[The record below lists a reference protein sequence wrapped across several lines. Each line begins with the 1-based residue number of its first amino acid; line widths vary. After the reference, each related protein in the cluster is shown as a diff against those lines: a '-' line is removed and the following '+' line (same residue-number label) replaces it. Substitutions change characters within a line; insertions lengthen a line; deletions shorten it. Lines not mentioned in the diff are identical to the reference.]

1 MLVQIEKWLG
11 VNMAESGWD
20 YLWQKHS
27 VGVCKLGGNP
37 GLAFNFKRDTDGIL
51 AIDCCVPLF
60 FLF

>member
-1 MLVQIEKWLG
+1 
-11 VNMAESGWD
+11 MAESGWD

-37 GLAFNFKRDTDGIL
+37 GLAFNFTRDTDGIL